1 MYKTAV
7 GQLLKLLNQ
16 VEAAYLTKYVGLGAL
31 LCIKLQLLFPCS
43 SVITRSQDV
52 RLQKF

>member
-16 VEAAYLTKYVGLGAL
+16 VEAAYLTKYEGLGAF
-31 LCIKLQLLFPCS
+31 LCIKL
-43 SVITRSQDV
+43 
-52 RLQKF
+52 

>member
-16 VEAAYLTKYVGLGAL
+16 VEAAHLTKVEGLGAF
-31 LCIKLQLLFPCS
+31 LCIYIPTTLSLQ
-43 SVITRSQDV
+43 
-52 RLQKF
+52 